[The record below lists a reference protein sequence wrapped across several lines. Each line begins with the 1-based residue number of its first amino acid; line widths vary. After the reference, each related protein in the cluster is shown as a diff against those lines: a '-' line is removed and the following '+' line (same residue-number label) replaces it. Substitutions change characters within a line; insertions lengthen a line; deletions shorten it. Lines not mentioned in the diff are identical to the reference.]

1 MLDNGFPQ
9 VLIKAWFMKI
19 VTVPSFPG
27 IQAWSRLEGRAKQK
41 KDAPIKFLPNGYP
54 YVPFRPLDEVRRAA
68 GFAVGRFERTGCDQ
82 QFLRRG
88 PVSIEYTDL
97 TL

>member
-19 VTVPSFPG
+19 VTVPSFSG

-41 KDAPIKFLPNGYP
+41 KGCAQKISSQWLTPTFRFVLWMRSDERQALLWEELNG
-54 YVPFRPLDEVRRAA
+54 
-68 GFAVGRFERTGCDQ
+68 
-82 QFLRRG
+82 
-88 PVSIEYTDL
+88 L
-97 TL
+97 TVTRNF